1 MRRPSLKILAGS
13 AAMVCAIGAAGAVTM
28 APGVF
33 AATGSS
39 APTTAAA
46 AHTHHGHHGRH
57 GHHGLSGLSGL
68 RGTFK
73 DLSGYLKLKPGQ
85 LMKDLRQGQT
95 LVQVAATQGVSQ
107 QSLLTEVQSL
117 VNARIAQAVTK
128 GRLTQAQ
135 ATARQQKIDAKLP
148 QWITRAT
155 PKHPKGRHSMFMRSQ
170 MMKEVASLLQLP
182 PKTLAA
188 DLKSGESVAQIATS
202 KGISTQQLTQELESA
217 LAAKI
222 NSTVPTFLQHTWHKA
237 K

>member
-13 AAMVCAIGAAGAVTM
+13 AAMVCAIGAAGAATM

-39 APTTAAA
+39 AATTTAA
-46 AHTHHGHHGRH
+46 AHTHHGRH
-57 GHHGLSGLSGL
+57 GLQGLSGL
-68 RGTFK
+68 RSTFK
-73 DLSGYLKLKPGQ
+73 ELAGYLKLKPGQ
-85 LMKDLRQGQT
+85 LMKDLRQGRT
-95 LVQVAATQGVSQ
+95 LVQIAAAQGVSQ
-107 QSLLTEVQSL
+107 QSLLTEVQNL

-135 ATARQQKIDAKLP
+135 ATTREQKIDAKLP
-148 QWITRAT
+148 QWITRAA
-155 PKHPKGRHSMFMRSQ
+155 PKHHMGRHSMFMRSE
-170 MMKEVASLLQLP
+170 MMKEAAALLQLP

-188 DLKSGESVAQIATS
+188 DLKSGESIAQIATS
-202 KGISTQQLTQELESA
+202 KGISAQQLTQELESA